1 MSKISDLL
9 PDESKRELIK
19 SHVKRGG
26 VYCISMDESDGITP
40 KPGDNSR
47 NKFFIVL
54 GFDSEGYAYGGVI
67 FNSQINQHLAPD
79 IKCFP
84 MPIDYRKYDFLKHR
98 CFVDCS
104 RLKKSS
110 LEKLKNGQYLGRMDD
125 EDLSLIIGTIK
136 SSPRESKKHLALYG
150 L

>member
-47 NKFFIVL
+47 NKFL
-54 GFDSEGYAYGGVI
+54 
-67 FNSQINQHLAPD
+67 
-79 IKCFP
+79 
-84 MPIDYRKYDFLKHR
+84 
-98 CFVDCS
+98 
-104 RLKKSS
+104 
-110 LEKLKNGQYLGRMDD
+110 
-125 EDLSLIIGTIK
+125 
-136 SSPRESKKHLALYG
+136 LY
-150 L
+150 